1 MRTFEHYEDEISKCI
16 QDNKIYTIEMIFTFY
31 PGISRSRFYDL
42 GLNKSDALKRELDN
56 NKNRTRHSQLKRWEQ
71 SDNATLQIAL
81 YKTICSDD
89 ERKKLSQTYTDLTT
103 GGDSVGMVVN
113 IVNPNK

>member
-16 QDNKIYTIEMIFTFY
+16 QEYKIYTIEMIFTFY
-31 PGISRSRFYDL
+31 PGISRSQFYLLD
-42 GLNKSDALKRELDN
+42 LNKSDILKRELDN
-56 NKNRTRHSQLKRWEQ
+56 NKNRTKHSQLKKWAD

-89 ERKKLSQTYTDLTT
+89 DRKKLSQTYTDLTT
-103 GGDSVGMVVN
+103 DGDKVGMVVN
-113 IVNPNK
+113 IVNPNT

>member
-1 MRTFEHYEDEISKCI
+1 MRTFEQYEEEILQCIKDE
-16 QDNKIYTIEMIFTFY
+16 KIFTNEMIFTFY

-42 GLNKSDALKRELDN
+42 GLNKSDILKSELDN
-56 NKNRTRHSQLKRWEQ
+56 NKNRTLNSQLKRWEA

-89 ERKKLSQTYTDLTT
+89 DRKKLSQTYTDLTT
-103 GGDSVGMVVN
+103 DGDKVGMVVN
-113 IVNPNK
+113 IVNPNT